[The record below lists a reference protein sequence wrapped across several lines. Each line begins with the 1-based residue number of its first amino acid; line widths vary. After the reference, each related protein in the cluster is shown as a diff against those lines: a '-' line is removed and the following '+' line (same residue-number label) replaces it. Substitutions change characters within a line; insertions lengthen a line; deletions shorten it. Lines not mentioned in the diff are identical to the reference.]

1 MLKLNDSFDSVTLE
15 MLQQT
20 REYCQRFLLPMSD
33 EIDAK
38 NRIDRDLWRSMGK
51 MGVLGISV
59 DSTIG
64 GGGMGYLEHC
74 LVVEEI
80 TRSSS
85 GVALS
90 YLEQTSACIDLI
102 KMYGTD
108 IQKKL
113 FLPKLITGEF
123 VGATAISEGSTSGLQ
138 PSINCKGEL
147 KRDQIVITGEKC
159 WVINGSYADI
169 VIALVKTDNSESENN
184 TTAVIVPGDD
194 KRLVRGPSL
203 EMYGMRGSGVCNMS
217 FKACAV
223 PIEYTL
229 GNINQGRLMME
240 EAVLRKNVINAA
252 APIGLTRAA
261 LDKVVPLLRDEM
273 DSKIGGDQVV
283 LGAIADIYSRYQGIR
298 TWVHKLAQGL
308 QAGEINKY
316 ESQAVLYSACNLAVE
331 SCTKIMGLSGA
342 EHYLRNDSITRI
354 FRDATFYNVGLYN
367 KDQLRSAI
375 GQQVLQL

>member
-1 MLKLNDSFDSVTLE
+1 MLKLNDNLDSVSLD

-33 EIDAK
+33 DIDAK
-38 NRIDRDLWRSMGK
+38 NRMDRDLWRSMGK

-59 DSTIG
+59 DSKMG
-64 GGGMGYLEHC
+64 GGSMGYLEHC

-90 YLEQTSACIDLI
+90 YLEQTSSCIDLI
-102 KMYGTD
+102 RVYGTD
-108 IQKKL
+108 VQKKL

-123 VGATAISEGSTSGLQ
+123 IGATAISEDAALGLE
-138 PSINCKGEL
+138 PAINCKGEL
-147 KRDQIVITGEKC
+147 KRDQIVITGEKS

-169 VIALVKTDNSESENN
+169 VIALVRTDEADSDNN
-184 TTAVIVPGDD
+184 VTAVIVPGDD

-229 GNINQGRLMME
+229 GNINQARLMME
-240 EAVLRKNVINAA
+240 EVVLRKNVINAA

-273 DSKIGGDQVV
+273 DSKVGRDQVV
-283 LGAIADIYSRYQGIR
+283 LGAIADIYSKYQGIR
-298 TWVHKLAQGL
+298 TWIHQLAQGL
-308 QAGEINKY
+308 QAGEIKKY
-316 ESQAVLYSACNLAVE
+316 ESQAVLYSACNLAIE

-342 EHYLRNDSITRI
+342 DHYLSNDSITRI
-354 FRDATFYNVGLYN
+354 FRDATYYNVGLYN
-367 KDQLRSAI
+367 KDELQTEI
-375 GQQVLQL
+375 GRQVLQL